1 MKIESIIRRA
11 GGSHIPLWGETYH
24 FVPTPAPSGPHIADV
39 TNPEHIG
46 RFLSITE
53 GFRVAKDQ
61 GEAAPAPAPKS
72 IAPVLAPAAPAQAPQ
87 APPAAEAPGHTD
99 LMLSPEALAAA
110 LAAEDAKID
119 KPQAQDDTG
128 APDPQ
133 GDKWDQ
139 MERGQLVQAY
149 VSKFG
154 GPPPSGTRTATLAK
168 ALREAEG

>member
-1 MKIESIIRRA
+1 MKIESIIRRP

-24 FVPTPAPSGPHIADV
+24 FVPTPAPSGPHVAEVND
-39 TNPEHIG
+39 PEHIG

-61 GEAAPAPAPKS
+61 AEPAPVPAPKS
-72 IAPVLAPAAPAQAPQ
+72 IAPFVAPIPDPIPVPAPAPQ
-87 APPAAEAPGHTD
+87 APPFVAPDPTPAPEQPPQPAETT
-99 LMLSPEALAAA
+99 
-110 LAAEDAKID
+110 
-119 KPQAQDDTG
+119 AQDDTG
-128 APDPQ
+128 APNPQ

-139 MERGQLVQAY
+139 MERGQLVLAY
-149 VSKFG
+149 VAAFG